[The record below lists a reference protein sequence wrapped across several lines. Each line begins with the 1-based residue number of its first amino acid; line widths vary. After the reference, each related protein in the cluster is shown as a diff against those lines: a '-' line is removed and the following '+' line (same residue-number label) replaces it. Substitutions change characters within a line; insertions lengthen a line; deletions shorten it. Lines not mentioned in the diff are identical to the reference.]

1 MNQVADSRKKNLR
14 PIVAKYLICL
24 RGWHLS
30 HIVHRGEPEKRFNW
44 QVNDSKMTHC
54 TPLAR

>member
-1 MNQVADSRKKNLR
+1 MNQVADSWKKNLQ
-14 PIVAKYLICL
+14 PIVAKPLICL

-30 HIVHRGEPEKRFNW
+30 HIMQRGEPEKRFNW
-44 QVNDSKMTHC
+44 RANDSKMTHC